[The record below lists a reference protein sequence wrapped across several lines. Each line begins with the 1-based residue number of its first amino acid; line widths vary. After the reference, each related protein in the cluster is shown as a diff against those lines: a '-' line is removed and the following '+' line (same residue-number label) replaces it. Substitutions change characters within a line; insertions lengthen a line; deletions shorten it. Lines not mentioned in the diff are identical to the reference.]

1 MLTEEEFLAVRT
13 TDFERMGWEVE
24 EIDEHIFMVKDF
36 VSAEERKRI
45 MDEVVT
51 YTDEEWLGHYMDHL
65 RDHAEREHGTRD
77 IETLN
82 KEGKIEITWDWA
94 DKNLHLKTIRDILQK
109 LNKQVEE
116 ILEPYPFLYYNGLGT
131 IQRQYDGAEL
141 RVHVDNHTDPLVA
154 YAAIMYINDDYNGGE
169 LIFPT
174 RNLELRVPA
183 GAMMFFPATEGYPHG
198 VKPPLAGPKRYVLP
212 SFISMYN
219 EQGLRRDGTK
229 DGMRDAY

>member
-1 MLTEEEFLAVRT
+1 MLSETEMLAVRT
-13 TDFERMGWEVE
+13 ADFERNGWEVE
-24 EIDEHIFMVKDF
+24 ELDEHIFMVKDF
-36 VSAEERKRI
+36 ISAEDRGRI
-45 MDEVVT
+45 MEEVVT

-77 IETLN
+77 IEQLN
-82 KEGKIEITWDWA
+82 KDGKLEITWDWA
-94 DKNLHLKTIRDILQK
+94 DKNLHLKTVRDITQK
-109 LNKQVEE
+109 TNQQVED
-116 ILEPYPFLYYNGLGT
+116 ILSAHPFLYYNGLGT
-131 IQRQYDGAEL
+131 IQRQYEGAEL

-183 GAMMFFPATEGYPHG
+183 GAMMMFAATEGYPHG
-198 VKPPLAGPKRYVLP
+198 VKPPLAGPQRYVLP

-219 EQGLRRDGTK
+219 EQGLRRDGTR
-229 DGMRDAY
+229 DGQHNAY